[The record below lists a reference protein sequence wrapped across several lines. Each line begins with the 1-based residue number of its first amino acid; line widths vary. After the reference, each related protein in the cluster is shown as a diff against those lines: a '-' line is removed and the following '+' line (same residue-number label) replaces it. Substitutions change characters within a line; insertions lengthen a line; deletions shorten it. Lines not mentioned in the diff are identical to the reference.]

1 MKKVLITGCS
11 GYIGS
16 HLYKALDDKYDLWG
30 LDKIEPQFPMKDGQF
45 IQHDINHPFGEFPEE
60 FDAVIHLAAKVRV
73 NESQQMP
80 IQYYITNLNGT
91 MNVLAKIKTKN
102 FIFASTGV
110 AEFCSD
116 PYGTSKKAAEDCV
129 IEYCMRHKVQ
139 PFTIFRFYNVVG
151 SSGFAPT
158 NPDGLMHNLLQA
170 PERGE
175 FTIFGNDYDTTDGTC
190 VRDYIH
196 VDEVCAGI
204 ELAIEEPAEEI
215 ESLGHGTG
223 TSVEEMVNVFKEV
236 NNIDF
241 EVKYGD
247 RRFGDLPVSVLKD
260 KSRYMKS
267 LYSIKELLK
276 I

>member
-1 MKKVLITGCS
+1 MGFR
-11 GYIGS
+11 YI
-16 HLYKALDDKYDLWG
+16 A
-30 LDKIEPQFPMKDGQF
+30 PQHPIKEGQF

-60 FDAVIHLAAKVRV
+60 FDAVIHLAARVRV

-110 AEFCSD
+110 AEYCYD

-129 IEYCMRHKVQ
+129 IEYCMRHNVQ

-175 FTIFGNDYDTTDGTC
+175 FTIFGNDYHTTDGTC

-196 VDEVCAGI
+196 VDA
-204 ELAIEEPAEEI
+204 P
-215 ESLGHGTG
+215 S
-223 TSVEEMVNVFKEV
+223 
-236 NNIDF
+236 
-241 EVKYGD
+241 
-247 RRFGDLPVSVLKD
+247 
-260 KSRYMKS
+260 
-267 LYSIKELLK
+267 
-276 I
+276 